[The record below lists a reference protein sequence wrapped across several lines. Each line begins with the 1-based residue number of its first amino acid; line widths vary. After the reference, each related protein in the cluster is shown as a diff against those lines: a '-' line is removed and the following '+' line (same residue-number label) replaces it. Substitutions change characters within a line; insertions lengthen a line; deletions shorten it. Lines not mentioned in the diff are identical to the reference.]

1 MAGQLTDNLTLNTL
15 DYTVTYI
22 SVVLGLCVWV
32 SFFLFL
38 LILLIRQILP
48 GRAVF
53 LKGMLWGILLIAP
66 FMGKL
71 RFFHKKNFFCCWTYW
86 WIGFCNERW
95 WVRYGYL
102 LGMILCAGVLFSGR
116 RRLGRLV
123 NGMEMDR
130 VCGQKVRIHDR
141 LLTPFSTGLFRP
153 SIVLP
158 QILQKEL
165 ETEEQELVLLHER
178 THIRLGHL
186 WFCLLWDILQIL
198 LWPDFFFA
206 VCRRYFHEDLEQI
219 CDRVTIRKSGQDAYA
234 YGLLLLKNMQ
244 LLNPEAPGL
253 KRRNVTIAFAAPGGY
268 RDMRKRFSRIAS
280 FTPYRRSAAG
290 ALCLGSAVLIVG
302 ILLLILYSSYPRY
315 TEVRE
320 IVLYQGPEEA
330 QMIILEP
337 GSFEQAVSWDE
348 EYIYIRRTP
357 MDKLLEELGA
367 GGEHF
372 WISFGGYMKLPS
384 MGGSCS
390 CVDVDYRGQEEEL
403 RIPYWNGE
411 SNFCS
416 VLLKQ
421 IP

>member
-1 MAGQLTDNLTLNTL
+1 
-15 DYTVTYI
+15 
-22 SVVLGLCVWV
+22 
-32 SFFLFL
+32 
-38 LILLIRQILP
+38 
-48 GRAVF
+48 
-53 LKGMLWGILLIAP
+53 
-66 FMGKL
+66 
-71 RFFHKKNFFCCWTYW
+71 
-86 WIGFCNERW
+86 
-95 WVRYGYL
+95 
-102 LGMILCAGVLFSGR
+102 
-116 RRLGRLV
+116 
-123 NGMEMDR
+123 
-130 VCGQKVRIHDR
+130 
-141 LLTPFSTGLFRP
+141 
-153 SIVLP
+153 
-158 QILQKEL
+158 
-165 ETEEQELVLLHER
+165 
-178 THIRLGHL
+178 
-186 WFCLLWDILQIL
+186 
-198 LWPDFFFA
+198 
-206 VCRRYFHEDLEQI
+206 
-219 CDRVTIRKSGQDAYA
+219 
-234 YGLLLLKNMQ
+234 
-244 LLNPEAPGL
+244 
-253 KRRNVTIAFAAPGGY
+253 
-268 RDMRKRFSRIAS
+268 MRKRFSRIAS

-367 GGEHF
+367 GGERF

-416 VLLKQ
+416 ALLKQ